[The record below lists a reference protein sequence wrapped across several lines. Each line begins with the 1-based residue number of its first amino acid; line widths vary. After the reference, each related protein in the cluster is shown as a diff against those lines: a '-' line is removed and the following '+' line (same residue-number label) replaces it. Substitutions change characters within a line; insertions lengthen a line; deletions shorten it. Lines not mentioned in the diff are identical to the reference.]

1 MKIDFSALEEDVAS
15 ILENP
20 EYDDHPAREALGRLW
35 EMNLSQWNRVERI
48 TRLSDSY
55 QDMMMQREKSLSAR
69 FDKHLRQLEKI
80 TRISDHYQRILK
92 QMNSELEQTALID
105 PLTELPNRRMMMKRL
120 SHEFER
126 DDQNK
131 VYCVAMV
138 DVDHFKLVNDNHGHQ
153 VGDDVLVAL
162 GKLMSN
168 AMADDIYIG
177 RWGGEEFLVLLPEK
191 NQQEA
196 HAVMEKLR
204 LAIEQLTFNFQENQL
219 STSVSIGLSQY
230 RRGDTLDSLLT
241 RADDALYA
249 AKSLGR
255 NQISLD

>member
-1 MKIDFSALEEDVAS
+1 MKIDFSALEEDVVS
-15 ILENP
+15 ILDNP
-20 EYDDHPAREALGRLW
+20 EYENHPAREVLGRLW
-35 EMNLSQWNRVERI
+35 EMNLNQWNRVERI

-55 QDMMMQREKSLSAR
+55 QDMMMRREKSLSAR

-80 TRISDHYQRILK
+80 TRISDHYQSILK

-126 DDQNK
+126 DGNNK

-138 DVDHFKLVNDNHGHQ
+138 DVDHFKLVNDEYGHQ
-153 VGDDVLVAL
+153 VGDDVLVEL
-162 GKLMSN
+162 GKLMPKVITED
-168 AMADDIYIG
+168 AHIG

-191 NQQEA
+191 NLKQAQQL
-196 HAVMEKLR
+196 MESMR
-204 LAIEQLTFNFQENQL
+204 LAIAELEFSFDEKQLT
-219 STSVSIGLSQY
+219 TSVSIGLSQY
-230 RRGDTLDSLLT
+230 RDGDTIDSLLT

-249 AKSLGR
+249 AKSSGR
-255 NQISLD
+255 NQITVD

>member
-1 MKIDFSALEEDVAS
+1 MKIDFSALEEDVVN

-20 EYDDHPAREALGRLW
+20 EYDNHPAREVLGRLW
-35 EMNLSQWNRVERI
+35 EMNLNQWNRVERI

-92 QMNSELEQTALID
+92 QMNSELEQTALMD

-120 SHEFER
+120 SHEFEPNS
-126 DDQNK
+126 QHK

-138 DVDHFKLVNDNHGHQ
+138 DVDHFKLINDQHGHQ
-153 VGDDVLVAL
+153 IGDDVLVAL
-162 GKLMSN
+162 GQLMSN
-168 AMADDIYIG
+168 IVAEDVHIG
-177 RWGGEEFLVLLPEK
+177 RWGGEEFLVLLPGKDQGES
-191 NQQEA
+191 QSL
-196 HAVMEKLR
+196 MEQMR
-204 LAIEQLTFNFQENQL
+204 IAIEQLALNFGDKQL
-219 STSVSIGLSQY
+219 TTSVSIGISQY
-230 RRGDTLDSLLT
+230 RQGDTVDSLLT
-241 RADDALYA
+241 RADDALYV